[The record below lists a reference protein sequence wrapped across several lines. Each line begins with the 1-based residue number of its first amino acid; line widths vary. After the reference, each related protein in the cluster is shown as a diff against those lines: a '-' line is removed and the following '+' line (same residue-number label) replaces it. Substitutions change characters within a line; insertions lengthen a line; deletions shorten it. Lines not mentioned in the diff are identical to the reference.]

1 MEFSF
6 LFPDSAMGSS
16 SRHDLALGA
25 AKFLNLTWWH
35 GVLTDFLSILRVC
48 SSGLC
53 WVLKTLLTSTGFDGV
68 DCIFLVPLA
77 YWDVLMAFKDPW
89 LTLSRGE
96 GHREGEKRKEKE
108 REEQSVLGLVPAVS
122 RPELTTWKLLS
133 LFSCLFSPPKAGFV
147 SVD

>member
-1 MEFSF
+1 
-6 LFPDSAMGSS
+6 MG
-16 SRHDLALGA
+16 G
-25 AKFLNLTWWH
+25 
-35 GVLTDFLSILRVC
+35 
-48 SSGLC
+48 
-53 WVLKTLLTSTGFDGV
+53 
-68 DCIFLVPLA
+68 
-77 YWDVLMAFKDPW
+77 
-89 LTLSRGE
+89 